1 MTEIAGAIPGGER
14 IGDFQI
20 LGKLGAGGM
29 GVVYKATDLRLER
42 TVALKFLPAE
52 LSVEENEK
60 ALLAR
65 EAKAASALDHT
76 NIGVIHGLEETA
88 DGKLFIVMGFYDGE
102 TLAAKI
108 RRGPLKLA
116 ETLDI
121 AIQVAR
127 GLSEAHARHIVHRD
141 IKPSNIIIT
150 DRGVAKI
157 VDFGLARVISSA
169 SSQQSIR
176 TSGTAAYMSPEQ
188 AMGKTLDH
196 RTDVWSLGVVVVEMA
211 TGARPFSS
219 ENITGLMWEILNK
232 PPALM
237 DNLPDELKPI
247 VYRALAKD
255 PAQRYPD
262 CDAMLVDL
270 ERLRAE
276 ISTGSRRGAGSVADV
291 EVTASVHSHG
301 LAQDFAQAVK
311 NASQPSWSH
320 PSMAA
325 AAPAVALSKSR
336 WWYVAAAA
344 VLLLLLGAAAMLIPA
359 VRERAAELAGV
370 EEKHIAVLPFDNI
383 GNDPANA
390 ALAEGLMDSL
400 TAELSN
406 LGAGK
411 SSLWVVPSSVVRRR
425 NVDDPSAALR
435 DLGATL
441 VVKGSIARQGQ
452 NIQLTVSLIDTR
464 NLRQIGSLIREDHA
478 GDLATLQNE
487 AVAGIARLMKI
498 EVSPEMLSA
507 TGGGVTPAAYQSYLS
522 ALGYVQRYDKP
533 GNLDLAISALQDAVK
548 TDPRFALGYA
558 ELGEAY
564 RLKHQVD
571 QNPKW
576 LDEAVAYCNQAAQLD
591 DRLPAIYVTL
601 GKLHSQSGKDDL
613 ALQEF
618 QHALQ
623 LDPHS
628 AEALTGIAGT
638 YEQMG
643 RIKDAEDEFKR
654 AAVLRPDYWEGYNSL
669 GIFYDRQQRY
679 PEAIAQLKKVVQ
691 LTPDNAQ
698 AYSNLA
704 AVYLDTSDPKLI
716 PEAQAALMKSVA
728 LAPSY
733 PAYANLGSLYF
744 TQGNYVES
752 AAMTEKALAINDQ
765 DFQVWYNLLQCYR
778 WLKQPQKAVEAA
790 ARTTSL
796 LEALVQ
802 SKPQDPEIQSALGM
816 LYAEQKQPEKAVPH
830 IEAALALGA
839 KDSRVLADA
848 GEAYESLGNR
858 ALALRYLQESLKA
871 GETLDDLRTRP
882 QLQTIL
888 NDPSFRA
895 NGK

>member
-1 MTEIAGAIPGGER
+1 MTETAAAIPGGER

-20 LGKLGAGGM
+20 LEKLGAGGM

-42 TVALKFLPAE
+42 TVALKFLPVE
-52 LSVEENEK
+52 LSVEPNEK
-60 ALLAR
+60 ELLAR

-76 NIGVIHGLEETA
+76 NIGVIHGLEETP

-108 RRGPLKLA
+108 RRGPLPLGA
-116 ETLDI
+116 TLDI
-121 AIQVAR
+121 ACQVAR
-127 GLSEAHARHIVHRD
+127 GLSEAHTRHIVHRD

-150 DRGVAKI
+150 GRGVAKI
-157 VDFGLARVISSA
+157 VDFGLARVINSA

-188 AMGKTLDH
+188 AMGKSLDH
-196 RTDVWSLGVVVVEMA
+196 RTDVWSLGVVMVEMA
-211 TGARPFSS
+211 TGARPFGG
-219 ENITGLMWEILNK
+219 ENITGLMWEILNH

-237 DNLPDELKPI
+237 DNLPPELKPI
-247 VYRALAKD
+247 IYRALAKD
-255 PAQRYPD
+255 LGQRYPH
-262 CDAMLVDL
+262 CEAMLVDL
-270 ERLRAE
+270 EQLRAE
-276 ISTGSRRGAGSVADV
+276 LSRGSGRMSDV
-291 EVTASVHSHG
+291 EVTKSAHS
-301 LAQDFAQAVK
+301 QDFADAVK
-311 NASQPSWSH
+311 YASQPTWSQ
-320 PSMAA
+320 SGSAAGVAAASKFRWWYLAA
-325 AAPAVALSKSR
+325 AAGLLLL
-336 WWYVAAAA
+336 VAAAS
-344 VLLLLLGAAAMLIPA
+344 LLIPA
-359 VRERAAELAGV
+359 VRERAAEISGV

-411 SSLWVVPSSVVRRR
+411 SSLWVVPSSVVRHR
-425 NVDDPSAALR
+425 NVDDPSTALR

-498 EVSPEMLSA
+498 DVSPEMLKA
-507 TGGGVTPAAYQSYLS
+507 TGGGVAPAAYQSYLT

-533 GNLDLAISALQDAVK
+533 GNLDLAVAALQDAVK

-564 RLKHQVD
+564 RLKHQLD

-601 GKLHSQSGKDDL
+601 GKLHSQSGKNDL

-643 RIKDAEDEFKR
+643 RIQDAEDEFKR

-728 LAPSY
+728 LSPSY

-744 TQGNYVES
+744 TQGRYAES
-752 AAMTEKALAINDQ
+752 AAMTEKALAINDE

-778 WLKQPQKAVEAA
+778 WLKVPQKEAEAA
-790 ARTTSL
+790 ARTTRL
-796 LEALVQ
+796 LEGLVQ
-802 SKPQDPEIQSALGM
+802 TKPQDPEIQSALGM
-816 LYAEQKQPEKAVPH
+816 LYADQKQPEKAVPH

-839 KDSRVLADA
+839 KDGRVLADA
-848 GEAYESLGNR
+848 GEAYENLGNR
-858 ALALRYLQESLKA
+858 ALALRYLQESLKV
-871 GETLDDLRTRP
+871 GETVDDLRTRP

-888 NDPSFRA
+888 NDPSFRG

>member
-1 MTEIAGAIPGGER
+1 
-14 IGDFQI
+14 
-20 LGKLGAGGM
+20 
-29 GVVYKATDLRLER
+29 
-42 TVALKFLPAE
+42 
-52 LSVEENEK
+52 
-60 ALLAR
+60 
-65 EAKAASALDHT
+65 
-76 NIGVIHGLEETA
+76 
-88 DGKLFIVMGFYDGE
+88 
-102 TLAAKI
+102 
-108 RRGPLKLA
+108 
-116 ETLDI
+116 
-121 AIQVAR
+121 
-127 GLSEAHARHIVHRD
+127 
-141 IKPSNIIIT
+141 
-150 DRGVAKI
+150 
-157 VDFGLARVISSA
+157 
-169 SSQQSIR
+169 
-176 TSGTAAYMSPEQ
+176 
-188 AMGKTLDH
+188 
-196 RTDVWSLGVVVVEMA
+196 
-211 TGARPFSS
+211 
-219 ENITGLMWEILNK
+219 
-232 PPALM
+232 
-237 DNLPDELKPI
+237 
-247 VYRALAKD
+247 
-255 PAQRYPD
+255 
-262 CDAMLVDL
+262 
-270 ERLRAE
+270 
-276 ISTGSRRGAGSVADV
+276 
-291 EVTASVHSHG
+291 
-301 LAQDFAQAVK
+301 
-311 NASQPSWSH
+311 
-320 PSMAA
+320 
-325 AAPAVALSKSR
+325 
-336 WWYVAAAA
+336 
-344 VLLLLLGAAAMLIPA
+344 
-359 VRERAAELAGV
+359 
-370 EEKHIAVLPFDNI
+370 VLPFDNI

-411 SSLWVVPSSVVRRR
+411 SSLWVVPSSVVRHR
-425 NVDDPSAALR
+425 NVDDPSTALR

-498 EVSPEMLSA
+498 DVSPEMLKA
-507 TGGGVTPAAYQSYLS
+507 TGGGVAPAAYQSYLT

-533 GNLDLAISALQDAVK
+533 GNLDLAVAALQDAVK

-564 RLKHQVD
+564 RLKHQLD

-601 GKLHSQSGKDDL
+601 GKLHSQSGKNDL

-643 RIKDAEDEFKR
+643 RIQDAEDEFKR

-728 LAPSY
+728 LSPSY

-744 TQGNYVES
+744 TQGRYAES
-752 AAMTEKALAINDQ
+752 AAMTEKALAINDE

-778 WLKQPQKAVEAA
+778 WLKVPQKAAEAA
-790 ARTTSL
+790 ARTTRL
-796 LEALVQ
+796 LEGLVQ
-802 SKPQDPEIQSALGM
+802 TKPQDPEIQSALGM
-816 LYAEQKQPEKAVPH
+816 LYADRKQPEKAVPH

-839 KDSRVLADA
+839 KDGRVLADA
-848 GEAYESLGNR
+848 GEAYENLGNR
-858 ALALRYLQESLKA
+858 ALALRYLQESLKV
-871 GETLDDLRTRP
+871 GETVDDLRTRP

-888 NDPSFRA
+888 NDPSFRG

>member
-1 MTEIAGAIPGGER
+1 MTETAAAIPGGER

-20 LGKLGAGGM
+20 LEKLGAGGM

-42 TVALKFLPAE
+42 TVALKFLPTE
-52 LSVEENEK
+52 LSVEPNEK
-60 ALLAR
+60 ELLAR

-76 NIGVIHGLEETA
+76 NIGVIHGLEETP

-108 RRGPLKLA
+108 RRGPLPLGA
-116 ETLDI
+116 TLDI
-121 AIQVAR
+121 ACQVAR
-127 GLSEAHARHIVHRD
+127 GLSEAHTRHIVHRD

-150 DRGVAKI
+150 GRGVAKI
-157 VDFGLARVISSA
+157 VDFGLARVINSA

-188 AMGKTLDH
+188 AMGKSLDH
-196 RTDVWSLGVVVVEMA
+196 RTDVWSLGVVMVEMA
-211 TGARPFSS
+211 TGARPFGG
-219 ENITGLMWEILNK
+219 ENITGLMWEILNH

-237 DNLPDELKPI
+237 DNLPPELKPI
-247 VYRALAKD
+247 IYRALAKD
-255 PAQRYPD
+255 PGQRYAN
-262 CDAMLVDL
+262 CEAMLVDL
-270 ERLRAE
+270 ERLRADL
-276 ISTGSRRGAGSVADV
+276 SRGSGRMSDV
-291 EVTASVHSHG
+291 EVTKSAHS
-301 LAQDFAQAVK
+301 QDFAVAVK
-311 NASQPSWSH
+311 NASQPTWSQSGSAAAVA
-320 PSMAA
+320 PASKFRWWYLAA
-325 AAPAVALSKSR
+325 AAG
-336 WWYVAAAA
+336 
-344 VLLLLLGAAAMLIPA
+344 LLLLVAASSLLIPA
-359 VRERAAELAGV
+359 VRERAAEISGV

-425 NVDDPSAALR
+425 NVDDPSTALR

-464 NLRQIGSLIREDHA
+464 NLRQIGSLMREDPA

-487 AVAGIARLMKI
+487 AVAGIARLMKLQ
-498 EVSPEMLSA
+498 VSPEMVGA
-507 TGGGVTPAAYQSYLS
+507 GGGGVAPAAYESYLT

-533 GNLDLAISALQDAVK
+533 GNLDLAIAALQQAVK

-564 RLKHQVD
+564 RLKYQLD

-576 LDEAVAYCNQAAQLD
+576 IDEAIANCNRATQLD

-601 GKLHSQSGKDDL
+601 GKLHSQSGKNDL

-628 AEALTGIAGT
+628 AEALTGIASA

-643 RIKDAEDEFKR
+643 RIQDAEDGFKR
-654 AAVLRPDYWEGYNSL
+654 AAALRPDYWEGYNVL

-704 AVYLDTSDPKLI
+704 AVYLDTSDPKWI
-716 PEAQAALMKSVA
+716 PDAQAALTKSVA
-728 LAPSY
+728 ITPSY

-744 TQGNYVES
+744 NQGRYAES
-752 AAMTEKALAINDQ
+752 AAMTEKALQINDK
-765 DFQVWYNLLQCYR
+765 DYQVWYNLLLSYQ
-778 WLKQPQKAVEAA
+778 WLGQKDKAA
-790 ARTTSL
+790 NAAERTMSL

-802 SKPQDPEIQSALGM
+802 TKPQDPEIQSALGM
-816 LYAEQKQPEKAVPH
+816 LYAEQKKPDKAVPH

-839 KDSRVLADA
+839 KDNRVLGDA
-848 GEAYESLGNR
+848 GEAYESMGNR
-858 ALALRYLQESLKA
+858 TLALRYLHESLKA
-871 GETLDDLRTRP
+871 GETLDGLRTRP
-882 QLQTIL
+882 GLQTIL

-895 NGK
+895 NGKQQ

>member
-1 MTEIAGAIPGGER
+1 MTETAAAIPGGER

-20 LGKLGAGGM
+20 LEKLGAGGM

-52 LSVEENEK
+52 LSVEPNEK
-60 ALLAR
+60 ELLAR

-76 NIGVIHGLEETA
+76 NIGVIHGLEETP

-108 RRGPLKLA
+108 RRGPLPLGA
-116 ETLDI
+116 TLDI
-121 AIQVAR
+121 ACQVAR
-127 GLSEAHARHIVHRD
+127 GLSEAHTRHIVHRD

-150 DRGVAKI
+150 GRGVAKI
-157 VDFGLARVISSA
+157 VDFGLARVINSA

-188 AMGKTLDH
+188 AMGKSLDH
-196 RTDVWSLGVVVVEMA
+196 RTDVWSLGVVMVEMA
-211 TGARPFSS
+211 TGARPFGG
-219 ENITGLMWEILNK
+219 ENITGLMWEILNH

-237 DNLPDELKPI
+237 DNLPPELKPI
-247 VYRALAKD
+247 IYRALAKD
-255 PAQRYPD
+255 PGQRYPN
-262 CDAMLVDL
+262 CEAMLVDL
-270 ERLRAE
+270 EQLRAE
-276 ISTGSRRGAGSVADV
+276 LSRGSGRLSDV
-291 EVTASVHSHG
+291 EVTKSAHS
-301 LAQDFAQAVK
+301 QDFADAVK
-311 NASQPSWSH
+311 HASQPTWSQSGSAAAVA
-320 PSMAA
+320 PGSKFRWWYLAA
-325 AAPAVALSKSR
+325 AAGLLLL
-336 WWYVAAAA
+336 VAAAS
-344 VLLLLLGAAAMLIPA
+344 LLIPA
-359 VRERAAELAGV
+359 VRERAAEISGV

-425 NVDDPSAALR
+425 NVDDPSTALR

-464 NLRQIGSLIREDHA
+464 NLRQIGSLMREDPA

-487 AVAGIARLMKI
+487 AVAGIARLMKLQ
-498 EVSPEMLSA
+498 VSPEMVGA
-507 TGGGVTPAAYQSYLS
+507 GGGGVAPAAYESYLT

-533 GNLDLAISALQDAVK
+533 GNLDLAIASLQQAVK

-564 RLKHQVD
+564 RLKYQLD

-576 LDEAVAYCNQAAQLD
+576 IDEAIANCNRATQLD

-601 GKLHSQSGKDDL
+601 GKLHSQSGKNDL

-628 AEALTGIAGT
+628 AEALTGVASA

-643 RIKDAEDEFKR
+643 RIQDAEDGFKR
-654 AAVLRPDYWEGYNSL
+654 AAALRPDYWEGYNVL

-704 AVYLDTSDPKLI
+704 AVYLDTSDPKWI
-716 PEAQAALMKSVA
+716 PDAQAALTKSVA
-728 LAPSY
+728 ITPSY

-744 TQGNYVES
+744 NQGRYAES
-752 AAMTEKALAINDQ
+752 AAMTEQALQINDK
-765 DFQVWYNLLQCYR
+765 DYQVWYNLLLSYQ
-778 WLKQPQKAVEAA
+778 WLGQKDKAA
-790 ARTTSL
+790 NAAERTMSL

-802 SKPQDPEIQSALGM
+802 TKPQDPEIQSALGM
-816 LYAEQKQPEKAVPH
+816 LYAEQKNPDKAVPH

-839 KDSRVLADA
+839 KDNRVLGDA
-848 GEAYESLGNR
+848 GEAYESMGNR
-858 ALALRYLQESLKA
+858 TLALRYLHESLKA
-871 GETLDDLRTRP
+871 GETLDGLRTRP
-882 QLQTIL
+882 GLQTVL

>member
-1 MTEIAGAIPGGER
+1 MTDAAAAIPGGER

-60 ALLAR
+60 ALLVR
-65 EAKAASALDHT
+65 EAKAASALDHN

-102 TLAAKI
+102 TLATKI

-196 RTDVWSLGVVVVEMA
+196 RTDVWSLGVVLVEMA
-211 TGARPFSS
+211 TGARPFAS
-219 ENITGLMWEILNK
+219 ENITGLMWEILNH
-232 PPALM
+232 PPTLM
-237 DNLPDELKPI
+237 DNLPEELKPI

-255 PAQRYPD
+255 PGQRYSD

-276 ISTGSRRGAGSVADV
+276 ISTGSGRTVDV
-291 EVTASVHSHG
+291 EVTASVHS
-301 LAQDFAQAVK
+301 QDFAQAVK

-320 PSMAA
+320 PNSAA
-325 AAPAVALSKSR
+325 ALPAAQSKFR
-336 WWYVAAAA
+336 WWYVAGA
-344 VLLLLLGAAAMLIPA
+344 VALLLLLGAAAMLIPG
-359 VRERAAELAGV
+359 VRERAAELTGV

-498 EVSPEMLSA
+498 DVSPEMLKA
-507 TGGGVTPAAYQSYLS
+507 TGGGVAPAAYQSYLT

-533 GNLDLAISALQDAVK
+533 GNLDLAVSALQDAVK

-564 RLKHQVD
+564 RLKHQLD

-576 LDEAVAYCNQAAQLD
+576 LDEAVVYCNQAAQLD

-601 GKLHSQSGKDDL
+601 GKLHSQSGKNDL

-628 AEALTGIAGT
+628 AEALTGIAGA

-643 RIKDAEDEFKR
+643 RIKDAEDEFKL

-778 WLKQPQKAVEAA
+778 WLKQPQKAAEAA
-790 ARTTSL
+790 ARTTRL
-796 LEALVQ
+796 LEGLVQ
-802 SKPQDPEIQSALGM
+802 TKPQDPEIQSALGM
-816 LYAEQKQPEKAVPH
+816 LYADQKQPEKAVPH
-830 IEAALALGA
+830 VEAALALGA

-888 NDPSFRA
+888 NDPSFRT

>member
-1 MTEIAGAIPGGER
+1 MTDAAAAIPGGER

-196 RTDVWSLGVVVVEMA
+196 RTDVWSLGVVMVEMA

-255 PAQRYPD
+255 PAQRYPN
-262 CDAMLVDL
+262 CDAMLIDL
-270 ERLRAE
+270 ERLRTE
-276 ISTGSRRGAGSVADV
+276 ISTGTGRGAGRVADV
-291 EVTASVHSHG
+291 EMTASVHS
-301 LAQDFAQAVK
+301 QDFAAAVK

-325 AAPAVALSKSR
+325 AAPAVAQPKFR
-336 WWYVAAAA
+336 WWYAVGGS
-344 VLLLLLGAAAMLIPA
+344 VLLLVLGAAVMLIPA

-498 EVSPEMLSA
+498 DVSPEMLKA
-507 TGGGVTPAAYQSYLS
+507 TGGGVEPAAYQSYLT

-533 GNLDLAISALQDAVK
+533 GNLDLAIAALQDAVK

-576 LDEAVAYCNQAAQLD
+576 IDEAIANCNRAAQLD

-628 AEALTGIAGT
+628 AEALTGIAGA
-638 YEQMG
+638 YERMG
-643 RIKDAEDEFKR
+643 RVQDAEDEFKR
-654 AAVLRPDYWEGYNSL
+654 AVALRPDYWDGYNSL
-669 GIFYDRQQRY
+669 GIFYKRQRRF
-679 PEAIAQLKKVVQ
+679 PEAIAQLRKVVQ

-698 AYSNLA
+698 AYNNLA
-704 AVYLDTSDPKLI
+704 AVYLDADDPKLI
-716 PEAQAALMKSVA
+716 PDAQAALSKSVA

-733 PAYANLGSLYF
+733 AAYANLGNIYYS
-744 TQGNYVES
+744 QGRYAES
-752 AAMTEKALAINDQ
+752 AAMTEKALKLNDQ
-765 DFQVWYNLLQCYR
+765 DFQVWYNLLLCYQ
-778 WLKQPQKAVEAA
+778 WLKQDDKAANAA
-790 ARTTSL
+790 GRTISL
-796 LEALVQ
+796 LENLVQ
-802 SKPQDPEIQSALGM
+802 TKPQDPEIQSALGL
-816 LYAEQKQPEKAVPH
+816 LYAMRKDREKAMPR
-830 IEAALALGA
+830 IEAAMALGPQDERA
-839 KDSRVLADA
+839 LEDV
-848 GEAYESLGNR
+848 GEAYEELGDR
-858 ALALRYLQESLKA
+858 ALALRYLHESLKVGGTVEGLA
-871 GETLDDLRTRP
+871 ARP
-882 QLQTIL
+882 GLQEIL
-888 NDPSFRA
+888 KDPSFRA

>member
-1 MTEIAGAIPGGER
+1 
-14 IGDFQI
+14 
-20 LGKLGAGGM
+20 
-29 GVVYKATDLRLER
+29 
-42 TVALKFLPAE
+42 
-52 LSVEENEK
+52 
-60 ALLAR
+60 
-65 EAKAASALDHT
+65 
-76 NIGVIHGLEETA
+76 
-88 DGKLFIVMGFYDGE
+88 
-102 TLAAKI
+102 
-108 RRGPLKLA
+108 
-116 ETLDI
+116 
-121 AIQVAR
+121 
-127 GLSEAHARHIVHRD
+127 
-141 IKPSNIIIT
+141 
-150 DRGVAKI
+150 
-157 VDFGLARVISSA
+157 
-169 SSQQSIR
+169 
-176 TSGTAAYMSPEQ
+176 
-188 AMGKTLDH
+188 
-196 RTDVWSLGVVVVEMA
+196 
-211 TGARPFSS
+211 
-219 ENITGLMWEILNK
+219 
-232 PPALM
+232 
-237 DNLPDELKPI
+237 
-247 VYRALAKD
+247 
-255 PAQRYPD
+255 
-262 CDAMLVDL
+262 
-270 ERLRAE
+270 
-276 ISTGSRRGAGSVADV
+276 
-291 EVTASVHSHG
+291 
-301 LAQDFAQAVK
+301 VK
-311 NASQPSWSH
+311 NASQPTWSQ
-320 PSMAA
+320 SGSAAGVAAASKFRWWYLAA
-325 AAPAVALSKSR
+325 AAGLLLL
-336 WWYVAAAA
+336 VAAAS
-344 VLLLLLGAAAMLIPA
+344 LLIPA
-359 VRERAAELAGV
+359 VRERAAEISGV

-411 SSLWVVPSSVVRRR
+411 SSLWVVPSSVVRHR
-425 NVDDPSAALR
+425 NVDDPSTALR

-498 EVSPEMLSA
+498 DVSPEMLKA
-507 TGGGVTPAAYQSYLS
+507 TGGGVAPAAYQSYLT

-533 GNLDLAISALQDAVK
+533 GNLDLAVAALQDAVK

-564 RLKHQVD
+564 RLKHQLD

-601 GKLHSQSGKDDL
+601 GKLHSQSGKNDL

-643 RIKDAEDEFKR
+643 RIQDAEDEFKR

-728 LAPSY
+728 LSPSY

-744 TQGNYVES
+744 TQGRYAES
-752 AAMTEKALAINDQ
+752 AAMTEKALAINDE

-778 WLKQPQKAVEAA
+778 WLKEPLKAAEAA
-790 ARTTSL
+790 ARTTRL
-796 LEALVQ
+796 LEGLVQ
-802 SKPQDPEIQSALGM
+802 TKPQDPEIQSALGM
-816 LYAEQKQPEKAVPH
+816 LYADQKQPEKAVPH

-839 KDSRVLADA
+839 KDGRVLADA
-848 GEAYESLGNR
+848 GEAYENLGNR
-858 ALALRYLQESLKA
+858 ALALRYLQESLKV
-871 GETLDDLRTRP
+871 GETVDDLRTRP

-888 NDPSFRA
+888 NDPSFRG

>member
-1 MTEIAGAIPGGER
+1 MTETAAAIPGGER

-52 LSVEENEK
+52 LSVEPTEK
-60 ALLAR
+60 ELLAR

-76 NIGVIHGLEETA
+76 NIGVIHGLEETP

-108 RRGPLKLA
+108 RRGPLSLA

-121 AIQVAR
+121 GCQIAR

-157 VDFGLARVISSA
+157 VDFGLARVINSA

-188 AMGKTLDH
+188 AMGKSLDH
-196 RTDVWSLGVVVVEMA
+196 RTDVWSLGVVMVEMA
-211 TGARPFSS
+211 TGARPFGG
-219 ENITGLMWEILNK
+219 ENITGLMWEILNH

-237 DNLPDELKPI
+237 DNLPVELKPI
-247 VYRALAKD
+247 VYRALAKE
-255 PAQRYPD
+255 PGQRYPN
-262 CDAMLVDL
+262 CEAMLGDL

-276 ISTGSRRGAGSVADV
+276 ISRGGGRMSDV
-291 EVTASVHSHG
+291 EVTKSVQS
-301 LAQDFAQAVK
+301 QDFAAAVK
-311 NASQPSWSH
+311 HASQPSWHH
-320 PSMAA
+320 PG
-325 AAPAVALSKSR
+325 PAVEAGKKFR
-336 WWYVAAAA
+336 WWYVAVAALLLVLLAAA
-344 VLLLLLGAAAMLIPA
+344 SLLIPA
-359 VRERAAELAGV
+359 VRERAAEITGV
-370 EEKHIAVLPFDNI
+370 EQKHVAVLPFDNI

-406 LGAGK
+406 LSMGK

-441 VVKGSIARQGQ
+441 VVKGSITRQGQ

-498 EVSPEMLSA
+498 DVSPEMLSA
-507 TGGGVTPAAYQSYLS
+507 TGGGVAPAAYESYLT

-533 GNLDLAISALQDAVK
+533 GNLDLAITALQDAVK

-558 ELGEAY
+558 ELGETY
-564 RLKHQVD
+564 RLKYQLD
-571 QNPKW
+571 QNAKW
-576 LDEAVAYCNQAAQLD
+576 LDEAIANCNRAAQLD

-601 GKLHSQSGKDDL
+601 GKLHSQSGKNDL

-628 AEALTGIAGT
+628 AEAITGIAGT

-643 RIKDAEDEFKR
+643 RIQDAEDEFKR
-654 AAVLRPDYWEGYNSL
+654 AAALRPDYWDGYNSL
-669 GIFYDRQQRY
+669 GIFYNRQQRY
-679 PEAIAQLKKVVQ
+679 PEAIAQLKEVVQ

-704 AVYLDTSDPKLI
+704 AVYLDTNDPKFL
-716 PEAQAALMKSVA
+716 PEAQTALTKSVA
-728 LAPSY
+728 ITPSY
-733 PAYANLGSLYF
+733 PAYANLGSLYYG
-744 TQGNYVES
+744 QGRYAES
-752 AAMTEKALAINDQ
+752 AAMTEKALAINDK

-778 WLKQPQKAVEAA
+778 WLNQPQKAADAA
-790 ARTTSL
+790 ARTTQL
-796 LEALVQ
+796 LESLVR
-802 SKPQDPEIQSALGM
+802 SKPQDPEVQSALGM
-816 LYAEQKQPEKAVPH
+816 LYAAQKQPDKAVPH
-830 IEAALALGA
+830 IEAALALGP
-839 KDSRVLADA
+839 KDNRVLGDA
-848 GEAYESLGNR
+848 GEAYESMGNR
-858 ALALRYLQESLKA
+858 TLALRYLQESLKA
-871 GETLDDLRTRP
+871 GETLDGLRSRP
-882 QLQTIL
+882 SLQTVL

>member
-1 MTEIAGAIPGGER
+1 MTDAAAAIPGGER

-150 DRGVAKI
+150 ERGVAKI

-196 RTDVWSLGVVVVEMA
+196 RTDVWSLGIVIVEMA

-219 ENITGLMWEILNK
+219 ENITGLMWEILNH

-237 DNLPDELKPI
+237 DNLPEELKPT

-262 CDAMLVDL
+262 CDAVLMDL
-270 ERLRAE
+270 ERLRSE
-276 ISTGSRRGAGSVADV
+276 ISAGSARGTGRVADV
-291 EVTASVHSHG
+291 ETTASVHS
-301 LAQDFAQAVK
+301 QDFARAVK

-320 PSMAA
+320 PSATGMALPGAAVAPGKFRWWHAVGAA
-325 AAPAVALSKSR
+325 ALA
-336 WWYVAAAA
+336 
-344 VLLLLLGAAAMLIPA
+344 LLLGAAAMLIPA

-441 VVKGSIARQGQ
+441 VVKGSVARQGQ

-498 EVSPEMLSA
+498 DVSPEMLSA
-507 TGGGVTPAAYQSYLS
+507 TGGGVAPAAYQSYLT

-533 GNLDLAISALQDAVK
+533 GNLDLAITALQDAVK

-576 LDEAVAYCNQAAQLD
+576 VEEAIGYCNQAAQLD

-628 AEALTGIAGT
+628 AEALSGIAFA
-638 YEQMG
+638 YERMG
-643 RIKDAEDEFKR
+643 RVKDAEDEFKR
-654 AAVLRPDYWEGYNSL
+654 AAALRPDYWEGYNSL

-704 AVYLDTSDPKLI
+704 AVYLDTSDPKLV
-716 PEAQAALMKSVA
+716 PEAQAALTKSVA

-744 TQGNYVES
+744 SQGNYAES

-778 WLKQPQKAVEAA
+778 WLKQPAKAADAA
-790 ARTTSL
+790 ARTTKL
-796 LEALVQ
+796 LETLVKD
-802 SKPQDPEIQSALGM
+802 KPQDPEIQSALGM
-816 LYAEQKQPEKAVPH
+816 LYADQKQPEKAVPH

-839 KDSRVLADA
+839 KDNRVLADA
-848 GEAYESLGNR
+848 GEAYESLGSR

-871 GETLDDLRTRP
+871 GETVDDLRSRP
-882 QLQTIL
+882 GLQTIL

>member
-1 MTEIAGAIPGGER
+1 MTETAAIPGGER

-76 NIGVIHGLEETA
+76 NIGVIHGLEETP

-121 AIQVAR
+121 ASQIAR

-196 RTDVWSLGVVVVEMA
+196 RTDVWSLGVVIVEMA
-211 TGARPFSS
+211 TGARPFAS
-219 ENITGLMWEILNK
+219 ENITGLMWEILNH

-237 DNLPDELKPI
+237 DSLPDELKPI

-255 PAQRYPD
+255 PNQRYPN
-262 CDAMLVDL
+262 CDAVLVDL
-270 ERLRAE
+270 ERLRGE
-276 ISTGSRRGAGSVADV
+276 ISQRSSTGTSRPADV
-291 EVTASVHSHG
+291 EVTASVHS
-301 LAQDFAQAVK
+301 QDFAAAVR

-320 PSMAA
+320 PSAA
-325 AAPAVALSKSR
+325 AMAPPVAKSKFR
-336 WWYVAAAA
+336 WWYAAIAAA
-344 VLLLLLGAAAMLIPA
+344 LLLLLGAAAMLIPA
-359 VRERAAELAGV
+359 VRERAAEIAGV

-383 GNDPANA
+383 GNDPGNA

-406 LGAGK
+406 LGAAK

-464 NLRQIGSLIREDHA
+464 NLRQIGSFIREDHA

-498 EVSPEMLSA
+498 EVSPEMVGA
-507 TGGGVTPAAYQSYLS
+507 GGGVAPAAYQSYLT

-533 GNLDLAISALQDAVK
+533 GNLDLAIAALQDSVK

-564 RLKHQVD
+564 RLKYQLD

-576 LDEAVAYCNQAAQLD
+576 LDEAIANCNQAAQLD

-601 GKLHSQSGKDDL
+601 GKLHSQSGKNDL

-618 QHALQ
+618 QHTLR

-628 AEALTGIAGT
+628 AEAITGIAGT

-643 RIKDAEDEFKR
+643 RIQDAENEFKR
-654 AAVLRPDYWEGYNSL
+654 AAALRPDYWDGYNSL
-669 GIFYDRQQRY
+669 GIFYKRQRRF

-698 AYSNLA
+698 AYNNLA
-704 AVYLDTSDPKLI
+704 AVYLDADDPKLI
-716 PEAQAALMKSVA
+716 PDAQAALTKSVA

-733 PAYANLGSLYF
+733 PAYANLGSLYYS
-744 TQGNYVES
+744 QGSYAES
-752 AAMTEKALAINDQ
+752 AAMTEKALAINDK
-765 DFQVWYNLLQCYR
+765 DFQVWYNLLLCYE
-778 WLKQPQKAVEAA
+778 WLGQKDKAANAA

-802 SKPQDPEIQSALGM
+802 SKPQDPEIQSALGL
-816 LYAEQKQPEKAVPH
+816 LYAMQKNRDKAAPR
-830 IEAALALGA
+830 IEAALALGPQ
-839 KDSRVLADA
+839 DERVLEDA
-848 GEAYESLGNR
+848 GEAYERLGDR
-858 ALALRYLQESLKA
+858 PRALRYLQESIKA
-871 GETLDDLRTRP
+871 GGSVEGLSARP
-882 QLQTIL
+882 GLQEVLKDT
-888 NDPSFRA
+888 SFRA

>member
-1 MTEIAGAIPGGER
+1 MTETAAIPGGER

-52 LSVEENEK
+52 LSVEASEK
-60 ALLAR
+60 ELLAR

-76 NIGVIHGLEETA
+76 NIGVIHGLEETP

-116 ETLDI
+116 ETLDLACQI
-121 AIQVAR
+121 AR
-127 GLSEAHARHIVHRD
+127 GLSEAHARRIVHRD

-188 AMGKTLDH
+188 AMGKALDH
-196 RTDVWSLGVVVVEMA
+196 RTDVWSLGVVIVEMA
-211 TGARPFSS
+211 TGARPFAS
-219 ENITGLMWEILNK
+219 ENITGLMWEILNH

-255 PAQRYPD
+255 PGQRYPD
-262 CDAMLVDL
+262 CEALLADL

-276 ISTGSRRGAGSVADV
+276 LSSGSSSGTSRVADV
-291 EVTASVHSHG
+291 EVTRSAHS
-301 LAQDFAQAVK
+301 QEFAEAVK

-320 PSMAA
+320 PSSAA
-325 AAPAVALSKSR
+325 LPAPAAPSKSR
-336 WWYVAAAA
+336 WWYA
-344 VLLLLLGAAAMLIPA
+344 VGAGALLLVLGAAATFIPA
-359 VRERAAELAGV
+359 VHDRVAVLTGV
-370 EEKHIAVLPFDNI
+370 EERHIAVLPFDNI

-390 ALAEGLMDSL
+390 ALAEGLMDTL

-406 LGAGK
+406 LGAGEK
-411 SSLWVVPSSVVRRR
+411 SLWVVPSSVVRRR
-425 NVDDPSAALR
+425 NVE
-435 DLGATL
+435 
-441 VVKGSIARQGQ
+441 GSIARQGQ

-464 NLRQIGSLIREDHA
+464 NLRQIGSLMREDHA

-487 AVAGIARLMKI
+487 AVAGIARLMKLD
-498 EVSPEMLSA
+498 VSPEMASA
-507 TGGGVTPAAYQSYLS
+507 GGAGAAPAAYESYLT

-533 GNLDLAISALQDAVK
+533 GNLDLAIAALQEAVK

-564 RLKHQVD
+564 RLKYKLD

-576 LDEAVAYCNQAAQLD
+576 IDEAMANCSRAARLD

-601 GKLHSQSGKDDL
+601 GQLHSQSGKDDL
-613 ALQEF
+613 ALEEF

-628 AEALTGIAGT
+628 AEALTGTASA
-638 YEQMG
+638 YESMG
-643 RIKDAEDEFKR
+643 RIKEAEDEFKR
-654 AAVLRPDYWEGYNSL
+654 AVALRPDYWDGYNSL
-669 GIFYDRQQRY
+669 GVFYDRQQRY
-679 PEAIAQLKKVVQ
+679 PEAIAQLKKVVE

-704 AVYLDTSDPKLI
+704 AVYLDTTDPKLI
-716 PEAQAALMKSVA
+716 PEAQAALTKSVA
-728 LAPSY
+728 IAPSY
-733 PAYANLGSLYF
+733 PAYANLGSLYYNE
-744 TQGNYVES
+744 GRYAES
-752 AAMTEKALAINDQ
+752 AAMTEKALAINDK

-778 WLKQPQKAVEAA
+778 WLKQTDKAANAA
-790 ARTTSL
+790 ARTTQL
-796 LEALVQ
+796 LESLVQ

-816 LYAEQKQPEKAVPH
+816 LYAAQKQPDKAVPH

-839 KDSRVLADA
+839 KDNRVLGDA
-848 GEAYESLGNR
+848 GEAYESMGNR
-858 ALALRYLQESLKA
+858 TLALRYLQESLKA
-871 GETLDDLRTRP
+871 GETLEGLRSRP
-882 QLQTIL
+882 GLQNVL